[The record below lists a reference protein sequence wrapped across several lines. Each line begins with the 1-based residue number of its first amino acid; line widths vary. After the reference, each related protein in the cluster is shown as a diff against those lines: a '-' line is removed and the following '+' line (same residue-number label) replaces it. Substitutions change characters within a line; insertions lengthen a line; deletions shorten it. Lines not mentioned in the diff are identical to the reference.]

1 MTARIGMLAEAE
13 RAHAWLR
20 RTYGDR
26 VVLRGV
32 EPVHVGERLVLFGCG
47 YPDDSEPMLAATVC
61 VPRDG
66 SDPFPA
72 ANADPLDE
80 DVNLGGAADG
90 AQWRVNARNCVVTAD
105 AVLAERP
112 ACAMPW
118 HPDDEAPGWWDRML
132 AAHFPGAETTTC
144 TGWGQAGKVISEGG
158 QGARAVV
165 WLRRRLAGH
174 ELTGH
179 LLYAEHG
186 KEGVVFL
193 DAQRGSLA
201 DTSDELVVELVVAR
215 FAGGPGLTAADL
227 TIPWD
232 KAATDLPSAVE
243 KAERWLGDAYDEEV
257 RLVSPGLED
266 ELARGWLFAVT
277 TKRFA
282 ETGDW
287 REQMLDAALVV
298 PKAAG
303 QAPFGLPNRDPWNW
317 LKDWDSRV
325 PGLPPRPD
333 PGTAAWYTPMLAE
346 LGGARSVS
354 VHRTWAGVL
363 DEVQEFPARTRTLV
377 WVRRM
382 DAQGRE
388 SVGQLLWAVT
398 GDEGPRLVDPMV
410 PDGEPLLDPDP
421 LELRTIQIG

>member
-1 MTARIGMLAEAE
+1 MTARIAEAE
-13 RAHAWLR
+13 RARAWLR
-20 RTYGDR
+20 RTYGAR

-32 EPVHVGERLVLFGCG
+32 EPVHLGERLVLFGCG
-47 YPDDSEPMLAATVC
+47 YADDSEPMLAATVC

-66 SDPFPA
+66 ADPFPA

-80 DVNLGGAADG
+80 DVNRGPEATR
-90 AQWRVNARNCVVTAD
+90 WRSNARNCAVTAD
-105 AVLAERP
+105 AVVAERP

-132 AAHFPGAETTTC
+132 ATHFPGAETTTC
-144 TGWGQAGKVISEGG
+144 AGWDQAEKTIAEGG

-165 WLRRRLAGH
+165 WLRRRLGGR

-179 LLYAEHG
+179 LLYAECG

-193 DAQRGSLA
+193 DPQRGSLA
-201 DTSDELVVELVVAR
+201 DTSDELVDELVVAR
-215 FAGGPGLTAADL
+215 FAGGPGSRASELVVPWDMAAADL
-227 TIPWD
+227 R
-232 KAATDLPSAVE
+232 SAVE

-257 RLVSPGLED
+257 WLVSPGRED

-303 QAPFGLPNRDPWNW
+303 QAPFGLPNRDPWTW
-317 LKDWDSRV
+317 LRDWDSRV
-325 PGLPPRPD
+325 PGLRPRPD
-333 PGTAAWYTPMLAE
+333 PGRAAWYTPTVAE
-346 LGGARSVS
+346 LGGARSVG
-354 VHRTWAGVL
+354 VHRTWTGAL
-363 DEVQEFPARTRTLV
+363 DEIQGFPARTRTLV
-377 WVRRM
+377 WVRRK
-382 DAQGRE
+382 DFRDRE

-398 GDEGPRLVDPMV
+398 GEEGPRLVDPLV
-410 PDGEPLLDPDP
+410 PDGQPVLEPDP
-421 LELRTIQIG
+421 LELRLIQIG

>member
-13 RAHAWLR
+13 RARAWLR

-26 VVLRGV
+26 VVLRDV
-32 EPVHVGERLVLFGCG
+32 EPVHVGHRMVLFGCG
-47 YPDDSEPMLAATVC
+47 YLDDAEPMLAATVC

-66 SDPFPA
+66 SAPFA
-72 ANADPLDE
+72 VANADPLDE
-80 DVNLGGAADG
+80 DLNLGGGAD
-90 AQWRVNARNCVVTAD
+90 ALRWRLNARNCVVTAD

-118 HPDDEAPGWWDRML
+118 HPDDETPGWWDRMIG
-132 AAHFPGAETTTC
+132 AHFPGAEITTC
-144 TGWGQAGKVISEGG
+144 AGWDQAAKTIAEGG
-158 QGARAVV
+158 RGARAVV
-165 WLRRRLAGH
+165 WLRRRLAGR

-179 LLYAEHG
+179 LLYAEYG
-186 KEGVVFL
+186 EDGVIFL
-193 DAQRGSLA
+193 DAQRGSPADTGDELA
-201 DTSDELVVELVVAR
+201 DELVVAR
-215 FAGGPGLTAADL
+215 FAGGPGSKVAELV
-227 TIPWD
+227 IPWD
-232 KAATDLPSAVE
+232 MAAVDLSAAVE
-243 KAERWLGDAYDEEV
+243 KAERWLGDAYDEDV
-257 RLVSPGLED
+257 QLVSPGPED

-287 REQMLDAALVV
+287 REQMVDAALVV

-303 QAPFGLPNRDPWNW
+303 QAPFGLPNRDPWTW
-317 LKDWDSRV
+317 LKDWDARV

-333 PGTAAWYTPMLAE
+333 PGTAAWYAPMLAE

-354 VHRTWAGVL
+354 AHRTWAGVL
-363 DEVQEFPARTRTLV
+363 DEVQEFPVRTRTLV
-377 WVRRM
+377 WVRRK
-382 DAQGRE
+382 DVRGRE

-398 GDEGPRLVDPMV
+398 GDEGPRVVDPLA
-410 PDGEPLLDPDP
+410 PDGEPLLDPNP